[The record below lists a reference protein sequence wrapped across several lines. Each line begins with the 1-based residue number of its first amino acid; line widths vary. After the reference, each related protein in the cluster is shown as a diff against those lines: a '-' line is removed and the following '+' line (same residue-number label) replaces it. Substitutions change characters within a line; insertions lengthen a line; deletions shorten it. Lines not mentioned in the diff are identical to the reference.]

1 MTIFCA
7 GLTHREASI
16 ELREKFA
23 IGEAELE
30 ETLAELRQIEGVEGV
45 VVVSTCNRVEFY
57 ASGPTPRQ
65 TFHAILAYLTRRSGS
80 VEAPFRMMDSK
91 AGVQHLFRV
100 ACGLDS
106 MVLGE
111 TEILGQIKLAYQD
124 AARLGATNPP
134 LNKLFQNCFHVAK
147 EVRSQTD
154 ITRGATSVGSV
165 AVELAARI
173 FGNLGGRKAM
183 LLGAG
188 DTSERVARSLVSRG
202 VESIVVANRTF
213 ERAAAIACD
222 IGGQIVDFSNWSA
235 ALDGV
240 DVLICSTSAPQP
252 IVTPEKL
259 ASPLRNRNGQPLFI
273 IDLAVPRNVAPA
285 VAGLPDVHLY
295 DMDSIEEIAR
305 QSVEIRQAEVRRCED
320 LIEGHVIDF
329 LEWLHR
335 HPAHLR

>member
-23 IGEAELE
+23 IGEADLE
-30 ETLAELRQIEGVEGV
+30 STLSDLRQIEGVDGL

-57 ASGPTPRQ
+57 VSSPSPQR
-65 TFHAILAYLTRRSGS
+65 TFGDILSYLAKRSGS
-80 VEAPFRMMDSK
+80 VEAPFRMMDMR
-91 AGVQHLFRV
+91 AGVRHLFRV

-111 TEILGQIKLAYQD
+111 TEILGQIKVAYQD
-124 AARLGATNPP
+124 AARLGATTPA

-165 AVELAARI
+165 AVELAVRI

-188 DTSERVARSLVSRG
+188 ETSERVARSLVSRG
-202 VESIVVANRTF
+202 VGTIVVANRTF
-213 ERAAAIACD
+213 ERGAGIAQD
-222 IGGQIVDFSNWSA
+222 AGGQSVNFANWSA

-240 DVLICSTSAPQP
+240 DVLICSTSAPHP
-252 IVTPEKL
+252 IVTVEEL
-259 ASPLRNRNGQPLFI
+259 GCSLRHRNGQPLFI
-273 IDLAVPRNVAPA
+273 IDLAVPRNVDPA
-285 VAGLPDVHLY
+285 VAGLPDIHVY

-320 LIEGHVIDF
+320 LIESHVIDF
-329 LEWLHR
+329 LEWLHH
-335 HPAHLR
+335 HPAHST